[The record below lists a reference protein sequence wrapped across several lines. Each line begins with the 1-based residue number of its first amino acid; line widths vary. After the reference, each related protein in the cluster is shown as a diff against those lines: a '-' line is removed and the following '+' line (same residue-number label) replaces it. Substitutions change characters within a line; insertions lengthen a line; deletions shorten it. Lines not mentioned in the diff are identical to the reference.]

1 MMNKYFTYNTKK
13 IKFIKVLS
21 LIVIGIFII
30 FLLMKKFSSITG
42 SICLIRG
49 VIGVPCPSCGMS
61 RAITE
66 VINGDIIKA
75 FKFHPLFW
83 LPFVVMFF
91 LILKRKYFKFILI
104 IAITL
109 LMTVYILRMSFLF
122 PNVEPMKYMKKQY
135 LISYKLARGVRL
147 VNYKLSELQVT
158 S

>member
-1 MMNKYFTYNTKK
+1 MMNKYFIDNNSK

-21 LIVIGIFII
+21 LMVIGIFII

-122 PNVEPMKYMKKQY
+122 PNVEPMKYNEKAIFNQ
-135 LISYKLARGVRL
+135 L
-147 VNYKLSELQVT
+147 
-158 S
+158 

>member
-1 MMNKYFTYNTKK
+1 MNKYFTYNTKK

-122 PNVEPMKYMKKQY
+122 PNVEPMKYNEKA
-135 LISYKLARGVRL
+135 IFNPIKLHRIPNGIAIMD
-147 VNYKLSELQVT
+147 NMNPSK
-158 S
+158 

>member
-1 MMNKYFTYNTKK
+1 MNKYFTYNTKK

-122 PNVEPMKYMKKQY
+122 PNVEPMKYNEKAIFNQ
-135 LISYKLARGVRL
+135 R
-147 VNYKLSELQVT
+147 
-158 S
+158 

>member
-1 MMNKYFTYNTKK
+1 MPILWY
-13 IKFIKVLS
+13 
-21 LIVIGIFII
+21 
-30 FLLMKKFSSITG
+30 
-42 SICLIRG
+42 
-49 VIGVPCPSCGMS
+49 S

-122 PNVEPMKYMKKQY
+122 PNVEPMKYNEKAIFNQ
-135 LISYKLARGVRL
+135 L
-147 VNYKLSELQVT
+147 
-158 S
+158 

>member
-1 MMNKYFTYNTKK
+1 MNKYFTYNTKK

-122 PNVEPMKYMKKQY
+122 PNVEPMKYNEKAIFNQ
-135 LISYKLARGVRL
+135 L
-147 VNYKLSELQVT
+147 
-158 S
+158 

>member
-1 MMNKYFTYNTKK
+1 MLYIVASIVSNTPKM
-13 IKFIKVLS
+13 LRNS

-122 PNVEPMKYMKKQY
+122 PNVEPMKYNEKAIFNQ
-135 LISYKLARGVRL
+135 L
-147 VNYKLSELQVT
+147 
-158 S
+158 

>member
-1 MMNKYFTYNTKK
+1 MNKYFTYNTKK

-109 LMTVYILRMSFLF
+109 
-122 PNVEPMKYMKKQY
+122 
-135 LISYKLARGVRL
+135 
-147 VNYKLSELQVT
+147 
-158 S
+158 

>member
-1 MMNKYFTYNTKK
+1 MNKYFTYNTKK

-109 LMTVYILRMSFLF
+109 LMTVYILRISFLF
-122 PNVEPMKYMKKQY
+122 PNVEPMKYNEKAIFNQ
-135 LISYKLARGVRL
+135 L
-147 VNYKLSELQVT
+147 
-158 S
+158 

>member
-1 MMNKYFTYNTKK
+1 MNKYFTYNTKK

-75 FKFHPLFW
+75 FKFHPLFG

-122 PNVEPMKYMKKQY
+122 PNVEPMKYNEKAIFNQ
-135 LISYKLARGVRL
+135 L
-147 VNYKLSELQVT
+147 
-158 S
+158 

>member
-1 MMNKYFTYNTKK
+1 MNKYFTYNTKK

-49 VIGVPCPSCGMS
+49 VMGVPCPSCGMS

-122 PNVEPMKYMKKQY
+122 PNVEPMKYNEKAIFNQ
-135 LISYKLARGVRL
+135 L
-147 VNYKLSELQVT
+147 
-158 S
+158 

>member
-122 PNVEPMKYMKKQY
+122 PNVEPMKYNEKAIFNQ
-135 LISYKLARGVRL
+135 L
-147 VNYKLSELQVT
+147 
-158 S
+158 